1 MNRDRRSGADMPR
14 ALTRRRFLAGV
25 ATAAA
30 TAVVAACGGGGGGD
44 TATSRP
50 TTSATTAAGATSAP
64 AATTTAA
71 ASSATTG
78 GTQAPAAVA
87 TKPPT
92 AGQITLNYLGLAN
105 PDHQAA
111 LGKVLAEYQKTYP
124 NIAMQFDTVPFAQLF
139 PKIQAATAGKT
150 PVDIILIDGPN
161 VTNFAYNSVM
171 IPLDQYFDKA
181 YVEKSFAPT
190 SLLTSSYNGKFF
202 APPMMESSSVLW
214 YNKTLTDKAGIK
226 PPTDFAQAWT
236 MDQALEAWKAVNNP
250 PNVYGLCW
258 GQNTT
263 GLTNQDYEAGI
274 LRRSAGNKE
283 SPAYKGIAP
292 DGITVSGYFDHPDAI
307 KGHQFLQDLYQKYKV
322 SPVEMPPNVW
332 FDKKAVF
339 YVSPDNAL
347 GTYKRLYPNGDF
359 EVGVTP
365 LPYFKDGSQVCHT
378 DSWHFGV
385 GTYSAYKN
393 EAADFIKFLTG
404 PVGAKIV
411 YDQIKQLP
419 ANLEVQ
425 NAVADYQKQPLMTV
439 QQQFKNSGVPRII
452 TPGFTE
458 FNSLSI
464 EFYQNIIQGQ
474 GVNVKDLATTMAK
487 RADGLIAKYKDWK
500 K

>member
-1 MNRDRRSGADMPR
+1 METIW
-14 ALTRRRFLAGV
+14 TRRRFLLASSG
-25 ATAAA
+25 ALTAAIL
-30 TAVVAACGGGGGGD
+30 AACGSTSSTSP
-44 TATSRP
+44 TATQ
-50 TTSATTAAGATSAP
+50 GATSAG
-64 AATTTAA
+64 AAPTTAPA
-71 ASSATTG
+71 ASSAAAPTT
-78 GTQAPAAVA
+78 AAVA

-92 AGQITLNYLGLAN
+92 AGQISLNYLGLAS

-111 LGKVLAEYQKTYP
+111 LQHVLAEYQKTHP
-124 NIAMQFDTVPFAQLF
+124 NITIQFDTVPFAQLF

-161 VTNFAYNSVM
+161 VTNFAYNNVM
-171 IPLDQYFDKA
+171 LPLDQYFDKA

-190 SLLTSSYNGKFF
+190 SLLTSSYNGKFY
-202 APPMMESSSVLW
+202 APPMMESASVMW
-214 YNKTLTDKAGIK
+214 YNKTITDKAGVK

-283 SPAYKGIAP
+283 SPAYKGLAP

-307 KGHQFLQDLYQKYKV
+307 NGHQFLQDLYQKHKV

-365 LPYFKDGSQVCHT
+365 LPYFKGGSQVCHT

-385 GTYSAYKN
+385 GTYSTHKD

-419 ANLEVQ
+419 ANLDVQ
-425 NAVADYQKQPLMTV
+425 NAITDYQKQPLMTV
-439 QQQFKNSGVPRII
+439 LQQFKNSGVPRII

-487 RADGLIAKYKDWK
+487 RADGLMAKYKDWK

>member
-1 MNRDRRSGADMPR
+1 MQATW
-14 ALTRRRFLAGV
+14 TRRRFLRASSG
-25 ATAAA
+25 ALTAAIL
-30 TAVVAACGGGGGGD
+30 AACGSTSNTNP
-44 TATSRP
+44 TATQ
-50 TTSATTAAGATSAP
+50 GATSAGG
-64 AATTTAA
+64 AAPTTVATAGGGAVTGAPQGSA
-71 ASSATTG
+71 AI
-78 GTQAPAAVA
+78 A

-92 AGQITLNYLGLAN
+92 AGQITLNYLGLTS
-105 PDHQAA
+105 PDHSAA
-111 LGKVLAEYQKTYP
+111 LGKVLTEYQKTHP
-124 NIAMQFDTVPFAQLF
+124 NINVQFDTVPFAQLF

-161 VTNFAYNSVM
+161 VTNFAYNNVM
-171 IPLDQYFDKA
+171 VPLDQYFDKA

-202 APPMMESSSVLW
+202 APPMMESASVMW
-214 YNKTLTDKAGIK
+214 YNKTITDKAGIK

-236 MDQALEAWKAVNNP
+236 MDQALDAWKAVNNP
-250 PNVYGLCW
+250 PNVYGLQW
-258 GQNTT
+258 GQDATSFT
-263 GLTNQDYEAGI
+263 AQDYETGI
-274 LRRSAGNKE
+274 FRRSAGNKE

-307 KGHQFLQDLYQKYKV
+307 KGHQFVHDLYQTHKV
-322 SPVEMPPNVW
+322 SPVETPPYIW
-332 FDKKAVF
+332 FDKKCVF
-339 YVSPDNAL
+339 YISPDNAL
-347 GTYKRLYPNGDF
+347 GTYKQRYPNGDEF
-359 EVGVTP
+359 EIGVTP

-385 GTYSAYKN
+385 GTYATHKD

-419 ANLEVQ
+419 ANLDVQ
-425 NAVADYQKQPLMTV
+425 SAIPDYQKQPLMTV

-487 RADGLIAKYKDWK
+487 RTDGLISKYKDWK